1 MTNEPTADV
10 LILGAGAA
18 GLAAA
23 VRLTQA
29 GRRVVVI
36 EARSRIGGRIDT
48 RHDFER
54 VGGEWALPHE
64 RGAEFVHG
72 VPKSTWNLMAPHG
85 ETHQVEGAEWSV
97 RDGKLRR
104 ADREDDA
111 VGKLLERLEKIS
123 DGDLSFDE
131 FLHRDCGDVPA
142 EVRRAARKFVEGYNA
157 ADASR
162 ISCHALRTMGEE
174 SARIDEDR
182 SFRIL
187 NGYRTIAD
195 RLREQIDEA
204 LVKFRFGCEAFE
216 VRHSRRAVELSA
228 KHVVTGHVHTLRSE
242 RLLVT
247 LPLGVLQA
255 KPGRRGAVSWVP
267 DLPAKH
273 AAWSKLAMGP
283 VVKVILEFREPVW
296 EGRGIDDIGFL
307 HAPDEPF
314 PTWWSTLPT
323 RSGRI
328 TAWSGGPAAA
338 KLARLPRREI
348 ARRALESS
356 ARMFDLS
363 ITELESQLIAADVCN
378 WQRDPYA
385 RGAYSYVTVGGVE
398 AVAAYA
404 EPVDDTLYF
413 AGEATHPKFAGTVAA
428 AIESGYRAG
437 DEILSR

>member
-1 MTNEPTADV
+1 MTSEPQTDV

-23 VRLTQA
+23 ARLTKA
-29 GRRVVVI
+29 GRRVVVV

-54 VGGEWALPHE
+54 VGGESTLPRE

-72 VPKSTWNLMAPHG
+72 VPRSTWDLLAPQG
-85 ETHQVEGAEWSV
+85 ETHEVEEAEWNV
-97 RDGKLRR
+97 RDGKLQR

-111 VGKLLERLEKIS
+111 VGKLLERLEQVG

-131 FLHRDCGDVPA
+131 FLQRDCTDIPA
-142 EVRRAARKFVEGYNA
+142 ETRRAARKFVEGYNA
-157 ADASR
+157 ADAKR
-162 ISCHALRTMGEE
+162 ISCRALRIMGEE

-187 NGYRTIAD
+187 DGYRTIPD
-195 RLREQIDEA
+195 RLREQIDETR
-204 LVKFRFGCEAFE
+204 VEFRFGCEAFE
-216 VRHSRRAVELSA
+216 VRHARRAVALST
-228 KHVVTGHVHTLRSE
+228 KHVVTGYIHTLRAE

-255 KPGRRGAVSWVP
+255 SPGRRGAMSWVP
-267 DLPAKH
+267 DLSAKRE
-273 AAWSKLAMGP
+273 AWNKLAMGP
-283 VVKVILEFREPVW
+283 VVKVILEFREPLW
-296 EGRGIDDIGFL
+296 ERLGLDDLGFL

-314 PTWWSTLPT
+314 PTWWSTLPS

-328 TAWSGGPAAA
+328 TAWSGGPNAA
-338 KLARLPRREI
+338 KLAHLPRREI
-348 ARRALESS
+348 ARRAIESA
-356 ARMFDLS
+356 ARMFSLP
-363 ITELESQLIAADVCN
+363 IAELESQLIAADVCN

-385 RGAYSYVTVGGVE
+385 RGAYSYVKVGGVD

-404 EPVDDTLYF
+404 ASVDDTLFF
-413 AGEATHPKFAGTVAA
+413 AGEATHPRFAGTVAA
-428 AIESGYRAG
+428 AIETGYRAA
-437 DEILSR
+437 DEITSS

>member
-1 MTNEPTADV
+1 MTSEPTADV

-23 VRLTQA
+23 ARLTQA
-29 GRRVVVI
+29 GRRVTVV

-48 RHDFER
+48 RRDFER
-54 VGGEWALPHE
+54 AGTEPTLPRE

-72 VPKSTWNLMAPHG
+72 VPRATWDLLAPHG
-85 ETHQVEGAEWSV
+85 ETHEVEEAEWNV
-97 RDGKLRR
+97 HDGKLKR

-111 VGKLLERLEKIS
+111 VGKLLERLEKLG
-123 DGDLSFDE
+123 DRDLSFDE
-131 FLHRDCGDVPA
+131 FLHRDCGDIPA
-142 EVRRAARKFVEGYNA
+142 EVRRAARRFVEGYNA
-157 ADASR
+157 ADAKR
-162 ISCHALRTMGEE
+162 ISCRALRIMGEE

-182 SFRIL
+182 SFRVL
-187 NGYRTIAD
+187 EGYDTIAD
-195 RLREQIDEA
+195 RLREQIDDELA
-204 LVKFRFGCEAFE
+204 EFRFGCEAFE
-216 VRHSRRAVELSA
+216 VRHARGEVELAA
-228 KHVVTGHVHTLRSE
+228 KHVVGGHVHTFRGE

-255 KPGRRGAVSWVP
+255 KPDRRGAVTWLP
-267 DLPAKH
+267 DLRAKRE
-273 AAWSKLAMGP
+273 AWSKLAMGP
-283 VVKVILEFREPVW
+283 VVKVILEFREPIW
-296 EGRGIDDIGFL
+296 ERRGLEDLGFL

-338 KLARLPRREI
+338 KLSRLPRREI
-348 ARRALESS
+348 ARRALESA
-356 ARMFDLS
+356 ARMFSLPLA
-363 ITELESQLIAADVCN
+363 EVESLLIGADVCD

-404 EPVDDTLYF
+404 APIDDTLYF

-428 AIESGYRAG
+428 AIESGYRAA
-437 DEILSR
+437 DEILGR